1 MQKKKVLLAED
12 NPVNQK
18 VASLII
24 KKLNY
29 EPEVVDSGRKAL
41 EAMKSKKY
49 HAVFMDVQ
57 MPEMD
62 GLQATRAI
70 RAWEAQVRVKNPVV
84 IIAITANAHESDRD
98 ICLNAG
104 MNDFIAKP
112 FTVEQMRDVLEKII
126 DKKL

>member
-1 MQKKKVLLAED
+1 MEKKKVLLAED

-29 EPEVVDSGRKAL
+29 DPVIVDSGLKAL
-41 EAMKSKKY
+41 EAVKRNKY

-62 GLQATRAI
+62 GLQATRSI
-70 RAWEAQVRVKNPVV
+70 RTWEAQHRPEYPVV
-84 IIAITANAHESDRD
+84 IIAITASALEGDREA
-98 ICLNAG
+98 CLSAG
-104 MNDFIAKP
+104 MDDFIAKP
-112 FTVEQMRDVLEKII
+112 FTVEEMREVLEKNHPHG
-126 DKKL
+126 